1 MFQLYRVNLKCQLN
15 KSGRLLGIPGENR
28 EKVWIGFE
36 FRVVVDLA
44 SRQAIRANASGSLQ
58 I

>member
-15 KSGRLLGIPGENR
+15 KAGRFLEIPGENR
-28 EKVWIGFE
+28 QKVRIGFE
-36 FRVVVDLA
+36 FGVVVDLA
-44 SRQAIRANASGSLQ
+44 PRQAIRANASGSLQ